1 MLWLLFAIVL
11 TLLTLTRAQNITNFI
26 DKLSKVKSF
35 DEKDWYL
42 LNIPFVEIPDHNI
55 EEIYYYRWSTHKRH
69 LRYLTIG
76 TGFSVTE
83 FVHNVDYSKKF
94 GQINGSGAHQIYES
108 RWLRNY
114 KYVKVILF

>member
-55 EEIYYYRWSTHKRH
+55 EEIFIT
-69 LRYLTIG
+69 
-76 TGFSVTE
+76 TG
-83 FVHNVDYSKKF
+83 
-94 GQINGSGAHQIYES
+94 GQHIRDTYGI
-108 RWLRNY
+108 
-114 KYVKVILF
+114 